1 MSTDES
7 TMSNKL
13 YKVNQ
18 GVQLSYCCAVAGMC
32 AGFLRPFELAV
43 AYVGVLASDF
53 GPIVPK
59 LDIFFFWWSI
69 CTLCTIS
76 ALHNGSL

>member
-7 TMSNKL
+7 TISKQF

-18 GVQLSYCCAVAGMC
+18 GPQLSNYCAVAGMS
-32 AGFLRPFELAV
+32 AGFLRPFEVAV
-43 AYVGVLASDF
+43 AYVGVQASDF